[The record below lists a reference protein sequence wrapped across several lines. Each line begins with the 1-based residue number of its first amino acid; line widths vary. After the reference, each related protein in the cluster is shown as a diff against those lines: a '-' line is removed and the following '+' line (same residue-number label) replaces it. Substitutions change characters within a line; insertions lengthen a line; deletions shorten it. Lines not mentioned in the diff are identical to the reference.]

1 MISVTIS
8 PTTLMIRLPM
18 ETVDR
23 DSFSVMLHSFVIT
36 QNPLSFIHEKVMEP
50 AAIAVRIYTG
60 WKVSPISGRRGA
72 SMADTVIIDVAL
84 DP

>member
-23 DSFSVMLHSFVIT
+23 DSFSVILHSFVIT
-36 QNPLSFIHEKVMEP
+36 QNPLSFIHENVMEP
-50 AAIAVRIYTG
+50 AAIAVRI
-60 WKVSPISGRRGA
+60 
-72 SMADTVIIDVAL
+72 
-84 DP
+84 

>member
-50 AAIAVRIYTG
+50 AAIAVRIYIQSINRLLPRPYSICTHDLN
-60 WKVSPISGRRGA
+60 SYR
-72 SMADTVIIDVAL
+72 DT
-84 DP
+84 